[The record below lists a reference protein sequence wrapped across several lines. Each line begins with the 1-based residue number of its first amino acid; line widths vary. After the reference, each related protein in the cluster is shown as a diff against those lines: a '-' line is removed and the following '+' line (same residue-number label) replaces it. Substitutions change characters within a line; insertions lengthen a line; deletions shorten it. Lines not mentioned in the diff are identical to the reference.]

1 MPFAAGLLEP
11 RMPKKLLF
19 CLCLIFAAGCAAPPD
34 NYVSFGPS
42 VMRPS
47 GVSASMDNPDFW
59 NASDEPMFHKDAIG
73 RISADADFLSDNGFE
88 KHAEPFRKPRQGDLY
103 DISGSR
109 LPVSYALSLYEN
121 TKGESFAVPE
131 YAIAVRPAS
140 LRVLPSDV
148 MVLAEPDDYCDA
160 LQVAALPVGEPL
172 RLLSSSADGKFYLAV
187 STYAAGWVAADKIA
201 LTDEDVWQKFRSP
214 DRFVVSLSALTP
226 LRVEGIYPS
235 DDDEYVL
242 LVQGTRL
249 LIDEES
255 PRMVNGRMA
264 FNSYRVLLP
273 ERGADGKL
281 LIKKILVPVS
291 QDFSEG
297 YLPLTAKNAVRLAYR
312 SLGQIY
318 GWGGSHLSNDC
329 SGYLRGIYAAMGLF
343 IPKTTT
349 HQAVMPT
356 KTVKIPE
363 TAGRAERLDI
373 LRKAPAGSI
382 LYFKGHVLMHLGVI
396 GDTAY
401 AVHAS
406 GSSADADGGEIL
418 PFHQVA
424 VTTLDLRR
432 RNGKTMLMSI
442 EKVKLMSDR

>member
-1 MPFAAGLLEP
+1 
-11 RMPKKLLF
+11 MPKKLLI
-19 CLCLIFAAGCAAPPD
+19 CLCLLFAAGCSAM
-34 NYVSFGPS
+34 NENTVSFGPS
-42 VMRPS
+42 VIRPY
-47 GVSASMDNPDFW
+47 GVTASMDNPDFW
-59 NASDEPMFHKDAIG
+59 GASDDEMFRKA
-73 RISADADFLSDNGFE
+73 SADFISQNADLLADDRLE
-88 KHAEPFRKPRQGDLY
+88 EHAAPFRKPRRGDLF
-103 DISGSR
+103 DVAGKR
-109 LPVSYALSLYEN
+109 LPDSYADALYEN
-121 TKGESFAVPE
+121 TKGENFLQPAYAV
-131 YAIAVRPAS
+131 AVRPAS
-140 LRVLPSDV
+140 LRVQPSDV
-148 MVLAEPDDYCDA
+148 MVLAESGDYCDA
-160 LQVAALPVGEPL
+160 FQVAALSLGEPL
-172 RLLSSSADGKFYLAV
+172 RLLAKSADGRFFLAV
-187 STYAAGWVAADKIA
+187 SSYAAGWVLADKVA
-201 LTDEDVWQKFRSP
+201 LTDERDWQKFRRP
-214 DRFVVSLSALTP
+214 ERFIVSLSALTP
-226 LRVEGIYPS
+226 LRVEGAYPR

-242 LVQGTRL
+242 LTQGTRIL
-249 LIDEES
+249 LDEES
-255 PRMVNGRMA
+255 PRIVNGRMA
-264 FNSYRVLLP
+264 FNAYRALLP
-273 ERGADGKL
+273 ERSAEGKL
-281 LIKKILVPVS
+281 VLKKVLVPVS

-329 SGYLRGIYAAMGLF
+329 SGYLRGIFAAMGLF

-356 KTVKIPE
+356 NTVKIPE